1 MDEYNQTPPNGPPPS
16 DQPPPQYQQ
25 QYQQPPPQQPPPYYD
40 QQYYQQPPPYYQ
52 QQQYYGPAVPN
63 EPVGF
68 IQAYKAYWKNY
79 ANFND
84 RTSRAGYW
92 WVFLM
97 NALIGIVV
105 SVVMA
110 ISTAGLLS
118 YGLGD
123 PYSYYDYGPSAESW
137 SWLGGFIAFYIIY
150 GIWGLANLVPSLAI
164 IVRRL
169 HDTGKNWV
177 WMLLALIPFVGAI
190 ILIVLLAMPQKF
202 PPENEF
208 SYLRQV

>member
-1 MDEYNQTPPNGPPPS
+1 MDENNNTPPGQ
-16 DQPPPQYQQ
+16 DQQYQQPPPQYQQ
-25 QYQQPPPQQPPPYYD
+25 QN
-40 QQYYQQPPPYYQ
+40 QYYQQPPPYYQ
-52 QQQYYGPAVPN
+52 QQYYGPVVPN
-63 EPVGF
+63 ESVGF
-68 IQAYKAYWKNY
+68 IAAYKAYWKNY

-105 SVVMA
+105 MIVMLVT
-110 ISTAGLLS
+110 TAGLLS

-123 PYSYYDYGPSAESW
+123 PYYYSDYGPSSTAW

-150 GIWGLANLVPSLAI
+150 GIWGLVNLVPSLAI
-164 IVRRL
+164 VVRRL
-169 HDTGKNWV
+169 HDTGKSWV
-177 WMLLALIPFVGAI
+177 WMLLALIPFVGGI

-208 SYLRQV
+208 AYLRQV